1 MVAIMKKQMKHGAW
15 LMGILLS
22 CMTLS
27 ACANNAPAKV
37 WVSQQNN
44 GESLTLYQGQD
55 LIVEL
60 RQRTSSPYA
69 WRVTADGTAV
79 FYPFAKQVIQ
89 FENQSTVVER
99 YIFTVARG
107 GHSQIQ
113 IDELPV
119 DLSNRIPQRTFVLNV
134 VSVP

>member
-1 MVAIMKKQMKHGAW
+1 MKKQMKHGAW
-15 LMGILLS
+15 LMGGLLS
-22 CMTLS
+22 CVILS
-27 ACANNAPAKV
+27 ACAKNTPAEI

-44 GESLTLYQGQD
+44 GESLTLYQGQE

-60 RQRTSSPYA
+60 RQRASSSYA
-69 WRVTADGTAV
+69 WRVTADGAAV
-79 FYPFAKQVIQ
+79 FYPPAKQVIQ
-89 FENQSTVVER
+89 FENHSTVIER

-113 IDELPV
+113 IEELPV
-119 DLSNRIPQRTFVLNV
+119 DFSNRIPQRTFVLNV